1 MPAKLPKT
9 EPAPM
14 FAVTETNI
22 ADDVIEVED
31 DSMAPGSSKESGN
44 KNKEKLQAQKKLRTE
59 LWEIDEELPS
69 YACIRERTG
78 LSDECKKRTEAL
90 TSKRN
95 EVEKRIKSRIQDVQP
110 QQQLREKKKMALE
123 KLTQDHP
130 DISNP

>member
-1 MPAKLPKT
+1 MLAKLPKT

-31 DSMAPGSSKESGN
+31 DSTAPGSSKKSGN

-78 LSDECKKRTEAL
+78 LRELKRTEAL

-95 EVEKRIKSRIQDVQP
+95 EVEKRIKSRIQDAQP
-110 QQQLREKKKMALE
+110 QQQLREKKRMALE